1 MELKKQKMGSSKI
14 FDYGVRAILT
24 RLVVWI
30 IKLPILIYRLTFS
43 SIVGHNCRYQPTC
56 SAYSLEA
63 IETHGP
69 RAGALL
75 SMKRL
80 AGCHPWGKK
89 SGFDPVPL
97 HDHH

>member
-1 MELKKQKMGSSKI
+1 MEQKKQKLGSSKT
-14 FDYGVRAILT
+14 FDYEIRAILT

-30 IKLPILIYRLTFS
+30 IKLPILTYRLTFS

>member
-1 MELKKQKMGSSKI
+1 MKVKEQKMGSSNI
-14 FDYGVRAILT
+14 FNYELSKMLT

-30 IKLPILIYRLTFS
+30 IRLPILTYRITFS

-63 IETHGP
+63 IEVHGP
-69 RAGALL
+69 RAGVLL

-97 HDHH
+97 SHRH

>member
-1 MELKKQKMGSSKI
+1 MKLKEQKMSNPNT
-14 FDYGVRAILT
+14 FDYGLRGMLT
-24 RLVVWI
+24 KLVVLI
-30 IKLPILIYRLTFS
+30 IKLPILMYRLTFS

-63 IETHGP
+63 IATHGP
-69 RAGALL
+69 RAGVLL
-75 SMKRL
+75 SLKRL

-97 HDHH
+97 SHRH

>member
-1 MELKKQKMGSSKI
+1 MKLKEQKMGSSSI
-14 FDYGVRAILT
+14 FDCGFRVILT
-24 RLVVWI
+24 RLVAWI
-30 IKLPILIYRLTFS
+30 IKLPILTYRLTFS

-80 AGCHPWGKK
+80 ARCHPWGKK

-97 HDHH
+97 SHRH